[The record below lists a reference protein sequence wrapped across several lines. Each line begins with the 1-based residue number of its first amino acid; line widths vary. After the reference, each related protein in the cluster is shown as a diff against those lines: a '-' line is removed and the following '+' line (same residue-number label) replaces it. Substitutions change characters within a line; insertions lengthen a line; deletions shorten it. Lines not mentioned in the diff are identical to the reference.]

1 MAGLPLGEFTKYG
14 AERPQILIDKI
25 FERNGKSNTF
35 HTADGTFECTAVII
49 DGVETLKQPGTSVAK
64 MDELVRTLAEMKD
77 NTTGHK
83 LELKGK
89 FTGQERTS
97 IIPIGKVTKTEE
109 FGGQPAGG
117 KKENKGLAF
126 ERDLAKSLVN
136 YANGITEAGDLNA
149 KLASQL
155 MTAVCKQNNS
165 PVKEIKQMG
174 GANESRPFAMNGGNV
189 VILPGN
195 PADVGKK
202 LTDITVFH
210 SDRTETYLSAKFS
223 STLTFVNTGV
233 KGNGKPFTETEVK
246 AGKITNEMGV
256 KLLKALGIHNE
267 TFCAVFNLYGTGQ
280 KATGKGSHIVDVT
293 SQVDKTLLE
302 SLLRSAIGANYW
314 MVHGQGGGK
323 AYCWWVGVNENKKY
337 ASIAASKFTLY
348 YGGITNGT
356 AKRIDMKF
364 SNAYFDFKLNIRN
377 KQGGVCPTHFLLD
390 YTSKEATGKKLLG

>member
-1 MAGLPLGEFTKYG
+1 MAEIPLGELVKYG
-14 AERPQILIDKI
+14 VERPKILVDKVMLL
-25 FERNGKSNTF
+25 NGKSNTF
-35 HTADGTFECTAVII
+35 HTVDDTFEADGVII
-49 DGVETLKQPGTSVAK
+49 NGVKTLRTPSMMPSKA
-64 MDELVRTLAEMKD
+64 DELINEIASFQG
-77 NTTGHK
+77 NTAGNK
-83 LELKGK
+83 VEISGK
-89 FTGQERTS
+89 YTGQDRTVVIS
-97 IIPIGKVTKTEE
+97 VGKITKTEE

-117 KKENKGLAF
+117 KKENKGLVF
-126 ERDLAKSLVN
+126 ERELSKSLIN
-136 YANGITEAGDLNA
+136 HANGITEQGDINA
-149 KLASQL
+149 KLASEL
-155 MTAVCKQNNS
+155 LSAVCKVNRS
-165 PVKEIKQMG
+165 PIKEIKQMG

-210 SDRTETYLSAKFS
+210 ADRTETYLSAKFS

-233 KGNGKPFTETEVK
+233 KGPGKPFTEAEVK
-246 AGKITNEMGV
+246 AGMITNDMGV
-256 KLLKALGIHNE
+256 KLLKALGIDNA
-267 TFCAVFNLYGTGQ
+267 TFCQVFNLYGTGK
-280 KATGKGSHIVDVT
+280 KAANPHVVDVT
-293 SQVDKTLLE
+293 SKVDRTLLE

-323 AYCWWVGVNENKKY
+323 AYCWWVGPEQNKKY
-337 ASIAASKFTLY
+337 ASVAASKFTLY

-377 KQGGVCPTHFLLD
+377 KQGGIAPTHFLLD